1 MNGIFFIGIAIFVT
15 PFVFV
20 AIITLFKNLDNRKK
34 MQIKADFYLKAME
47 KGGKLP
53 DDFLETPKK
62 KHASLKTGILLTI
75 IGLGIILFLFLIAPP
90 GQEIRNMAPGLVPLF
105 LGLGFLV
112 VHFVFKKLGIPD
124 EED

>member
-47 KGGKLP
+47 KGVKLP

-75 IGLGIILFLFLIAPP
+75 IGLGIILFLFLIADP
-90 GQEIRNMAPGLVPLF
+90 GQEIRTMAPGLVPLF